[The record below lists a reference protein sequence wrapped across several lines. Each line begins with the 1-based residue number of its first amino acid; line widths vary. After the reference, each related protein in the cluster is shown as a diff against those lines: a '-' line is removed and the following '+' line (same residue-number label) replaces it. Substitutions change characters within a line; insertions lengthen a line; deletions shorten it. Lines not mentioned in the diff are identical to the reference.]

1 MSADNPFETVV
12 GHWEQ
17 VVEDMEA
24 TAEDYADAGWR
35 IVTLH
40 PGDVTVVPA
49 DHDQFGIVA
58 LVPDDE
64 FAALTGAVDGRT
76 FDAYEVFRADTDE
89 MVFLLVVVESD
100 DGEAAVFLPAY
111 YERDAD
117 GEGELRKHDGTLYT
131 RVRNL
136 AGEEV
141 VTFSHEDP
149 EPFFP
154 DDDADDPQA

>member
-24 TAEDYADAGWR
+24 TAAEYADAGR
-35 IVTLH
+35 RTVALH

-64 FAALTGAVDGRT
+64 FGTLRETVEDRT
-76 FDAYEVFRADTDE
+76 FDAYEVFRAETE
-89 MVFLLVVVESD
+89 AMVFLLVVVESD

-111 YERDAD
+111 YEREAD

-136 AGEEV
+136 SGEEV
-141 VTFSHEDP
+141 VSFSHDDP

-154 DDDADDPQA
+154 DGEVEDSPE